1 MADIEVKGLKELT
14 DTLEKKLPKLMR
26 STIARAMIVALN
38 KVVKPAVIAKISMY
52 GLIETGRMIDSV
64 GVGRGRRTSADVVEA
79 IAGVTRASQRKRHA
93 LRQLSRV
100 FGHRQS
106 KHSIL
111 KSARAAGL
119 NFANY
124 AIPLERGF
132 LLKVKPTR
140 GKKKFGPHRVVFV
153 PGFHFFQKAFNE
165 NIDRLLQVFVT
176 VLSDLIDKELKKR
189 WQYQ

>member
-14 DTLEKKLPKLMR
+14 DTLEKKLPKIMR
-26 STIARAMIVALN
+26 STISRAMIIALN

-52 GLIETGRMIDSV
+52 GLIETGRLVQSI
-64 GVGRGRRTSADVVEA
+64 GVGRGKSQGRDVIEA
-79 IAGVTRASQRKRHA
+79 ITGVTRTSQRQRHA
-93 LRQLSRV
+93 LVQLSRV

-111 KSARAAGL
+111 KSARAAGI

-124 AIPLERGF
+124 VIPLERGF
-132 LLKVKPTR
+132 MLKVQPTR

-165 NIDRLLQVFVT
+165 NIDRLLSVFVA
-176 VLSDLIDKELKKR
+176 VLTDLIDKELKKR